1 MILKKG
7 SFNLEKVKVIVIG
20 GGPAGM
26 MAALQAAKNGYQ
38 VSLVE
43 KNKNLGKKLL
53 ITGKGRCNLT
63 NYSDLNQHIKNIVDN
78 PDFMYSSLAE
88 FDAYRLYYFFEGL
101 GLPLK
106 IERGDRVFPSSNR
119 AQDVLKVLQKELFKH
134 EVELIQDQVVEIL
147 IKDQK
152 VKGVNLKYQ
161 DQLEADKIILAA
173 GGSSYPQTGSD
184 GSGFELAQETGHKI
198 INPEPGLCG
207 LKTKEDWIYEAQG
220 LKLKYVSLSLL
231 KNGEEIFSEFGDLE
245 IRNNYLDGPIVISA
259 SMHID
264 QNPEAYQLEIDL
276 KPALDFQTLDQ
287 RILRDFDKYS
297 NKYFGNSLGDLLPQ
311 KLIPVILKLSSI
323 DYDKTVNQITAEE
336 REELIYLLKK
346 LKLNIKAKK
355 GFERAIVT
363 RGGISTEEINPKTM
377 ESRLIDNLYFAGEVI
392 DLAAMTGGYNLQIA
406 FSTGYKAGNNLN

>member
-1 MILKKG
+1 M
-7 SFNLEKVKVIVIG
+7 NKVIIIG

-26 MAALQAAKNGYQ
+26 MSALQAAKNGYQ

-43 KNKNLGKKLL
+43 KNKNLGEKLL

-63 NYSDLNQHIKNIVDN
+63 NYSDLNQHIKNIVDH

-106 IERGDRVFPSSNR
+106 IERGDRVFPKSNR
-119 AQDVLKVLQKELFKH
+119 SQDVLKVLQKELFKH
-134 EVELIQDQVVEIL
+134 DVELIQDQVVEIL
-147 IKDQK
+147 VKDEK
-152 VKGVNLKYQ
+152 VRGVKLKYQ
-161 DQLEADKIILAA
+161 GQHKAEKIILAA

-184 GSGFELAQETGHKI
+184 GSGFKLAQETGHKI
-198 INPEPGLCG
+198 IDPEPGLCG

-220 LKLKYVSLSLL
+220 LKLKYVSLKLL

-259 SMHID
+259 SMYID

-276 KPALDFQTLDQ
+276 KPALDFQSLDQ

-311 KLIPVILKLSSI
+311 KLIPVILNLSSI
-323 DYDKTVNQITAEE
+323 NYDKTVNQITAEE

-346 LKLNIKAKK
+346 LKINIKSKK

-363 RGGISTEEINPKTM
+363 RGGVSTEEINPKTM
-377 ESRLIDNLYFAGEVI
+377 ESRLIDNMYFAGEVI

>member
-1 MILKKG
+1 M
-7 SFNLEKVKVIVIG
+7 NKVIVIG

-26 MAALQAAKNGYQ
+26 MSALQAAQNGYQ

-63 NYSDLNQHIKNIVDN
+63 NYSDLNQHIKNIVDH

-88 FDAYRLYYFFEGL
+88 FDAYSLYYFFEGL

-106 IERGDRVFPSSNR
+106 IERGDRVFPKSNR
-119 AQDVLKVLQKELFKH
+119 SQDVLKVLQKELFKH
-134 EVELIQDQVVEIL
+134 DVELIQDQVVEIL
-147 IKDQK
+147 VKDEK
-152 VKGVNLKYQ
+152 GRGVKLKYQ
-161 DQLEADKIILAA
+161 GQLKAEKIILAA

-184 GSGFELAQETGHKI
+184 GSGFQLAQEVGHKI
-198 INPEPGLCG
+198 IEPEPGLCG

-220 LKLKYVSLSLL
+220 LKLKYVSLKLL
-231 KNGEEIFSEFGDLE
+231 KNGEGIFTEFGDLE

-311 KLIPVILKLSSI
+311 KLIPVILNLSSI

-355 GFERAIVT
+355 GFESAIVT
-363 RGGISTEEINPKTM
+363 RGGISTEDINPRTM
-377 ESRLIDNLYFAGEVI
+377 ESRLIDKLYFAGEII

>member
-1 MILKKG
+1 L
-7 SFNLEKVKVIVIG
+7 NKVIVIG

-26 MAALQAAKNGYQ
+26 MSALQAAKNGNQ

-43 KNKNLGKKLL
+43 KNKSLGKKLL

-63 NYSDLNQHIKNIVDN
+63 NYSDLNQHIQNIVDN

-106 IERGDRVFPSSNR
+106 IERGDRVFPESNR
-119 AQDVLKVLQKELFKH
+119 SQDVLKVLQKELFKH
-134 EVELIQDQVVEIL
+134 NVELVQDQAVEIL
-147 IKDQK
+147 VMDEK
-152 VKGVNLKYQ
+152 VKGVKLKYQ
-161 DQLEADKIILAA
+161 GQLETEKLILAA

-184 GSGFELAQETGHKI
+184 GSGFKLAQKTGHKI
-198 INPEPGLCG
+198 IDPEPGLCG

-220 LKLKYVSLSLL
+220 LKLKYVNLKLL
-231 KNGEEIFSEFGDLE
+231 KNGEEIFSKFGDLE
-245 IRNNYLDGPIVISA
+245 IRNNYLEGPIVISA
-259 SMHID
+259 SMQID

-311 KLIPVILKLSSI
+311 KLIPVILNLSSI

-336 REELIYLLKK
+336 RKELIYLLKK
-346 LKLNIKAKK
+346 LKINIKSKK

-406 FSTGYKAGNNLN
+406 FSTGYNA